1 MNILVYQNNTKLQK
15 DLHTYYYPC
24 LIIDTSSS
32 KYLNSLMALMLNPA
46 YLRTL
51 YQRGDELP

>member
-15 DLHTYYYPC
+15 DLHTCYYPC

-32 KYLNSLMALMLNPA
+32 KYLNNLMALMLNPT

-51 YQRGDELP
+51 YQRGDKLP

>member
-24 LIIDTSSS
+24 VVMGTTLQKRLN
-32 KYLNSLMALMLNPA
+32 KYVASILNSA
-46 YLRTL
+46 YLRPL
-51 YQRGDELP
+51 

>member
-15 DLHTYYYPC
+15 DLHTYHYPC

-32 KYLNSLMALMLNPA
+32 KYLNNLMALMLNPA
-46 YLRTL
+46 YLRSL